1 MFHIELKTIGVA
13 PGHGTAEADDAP
25 RTAVAPIRFHHMTV
39 IIAENGILTVRELVQ
54 NVGARIEFARSKL
67 VRKTAARPK
76 TGAPQ
81 DTRVAV
87 DVHAHAAVGIVIV
100 TLQERGL
107 NLHLRFDEESRF
119 MTELLCLS
127 GRPRSDRRPI
137 KLSVVNRHAI
147 DPWRFPPRFE
157 YMFGE
162 WLRTDMENGTV
173 PQPFSDPD
181 NVLLLWQARLHAI
194 PLTAQSPAIDKLIA
208 PIPFEEIRRVIRGAL
223 PNVLSSYKG
232 DERNVLLTLSRMWYT
247 LDTGKFPSKDQATL
261 WAEGKVPAEHASLL
275 RLARDAYL
283 GNRSDRW
290 DDQEYNV
297 LCLLAFM
304 RRAVMHA
311 IGRKSSETD
320 TLSGVDP

>member
-1 MFHIELKTIGVA
+1 MALSTNIHVREQQIGSVVEAVSWILPESIGVYLY
-13 PGHGTAEADDAP
+13 GS
-25 RTAVAPIRFHHMTV
+25 AVLSALRPESDLDLLIFTDHP
-39 IIAENGILTVRELVQ
+39 LTPSCRERLTREL
-54 NVGARIEFARSKL
+54 
-67 VRKTAARPK
+67 
-76 TGAPQ
+76 
-81 DTRVAV
+81 
-87 DVHAHAAVGIVIV
+87 
-100 TLQERGL
+100 
-107 NLHLRFDEESRF
+107 LR
-119 MTELLCLS
+119 LS
-127 GRPRSDRRPI
+127 GRPHSDKRPVE
-137 KLSVVNRHAI
+137 LSIVNRN
-147 DPWRFPPRFE
+147 DVVPWNFPPRFE

-173 PQPFSDPD
+173 PQPFLDPD

-194 PLTAQSPAIDKLIA
+194 PLPAQSPAIDKLIA
-208 PIPFEEIRRVIRGAL
+208 PIPFEEIRRAIRGAL

-247 LDTGKFPSKDQATL
+247 LDTGKFASKDQATL

-290 DDQEYNV
+290 DDQEDNV

>member
-1 MFHIELKTIGVA
+1 MSPSMPYLDLPSKEQLEQTISQVQVLFPKELT
-13 PGHGTAEADDAP
+13 
-25 RTAVAPIRFHHMTV
+25 
-39 IIAENGILTVRELVQ
+39 GIYLYGSAALDGLRPESDLDLLIFIDRPLTES
-54 NVGARIEFARSKL
+54 ARASL
-67 VRKTAARPK
+67 T
-76 TGAPQ
+76 Q
-81 DTRVAV
+81 
-87 DVHAHAAVGIVIV
+87 
-100 TLQERGL
+100 
-107 NLHLRFDEESRF
+107 
-119 MTELLCLS
+119 ELLCLS
-127 GRPRSDRRPI
+127 GRPHSGRRPI
-137 KLSVVNRHAI
+137 ELSVVNRHAI
-147 DPWRFPPRFE
+147 APWRFPPRFE

-181 NVLLLWQARLHAI
+181 NILLLWQARLHAI

-208 PIPFEEIRRVIRGAL
+208 PIPFEEIRRAIRGAL

-232 DERNVLLTLSRMWYT
+232 DERNALLTLSRMWYT
-247 LDTGKFPSKDQATL
+247 LDTRAFASKDRAAL

-275 RLARDAYL
+275 RLAREAYL
-283 GNRSDRW
+283 GNCSDRW
-290 DDQEYNV
+290 DDQEDNV

>member
-1 MFHIELKTIGVA
+1 MPYLDLPSKEQLEQTISQVQVLFPKELT
-13 PGHGTAEADDAP
+13 
-25 RTAVAPIRFHHMTV
+25 
-39 IIAENGILTVRELVQ
+39 GIYLYGSAALDGLRPESDLDLLIFIDRPLTES
-54 NVGARIEFARSKL
+54 ARASL
-67 VRKTAARPK
+67 T
-76 TGAPQ
+76 Q
-81 DTRVAV
+81 
-87 DVHAHAAVGIVIV
+87 
-100 TLQERGL
+100 
-107 NLHLRFDEESRF
+107 
-119 MTELLCLS
+119 ELLCLS
-127 GRPRSDRRPI
+127 GRPHSDRRPI
-137 KLSVVNRHAI
+137 ELSVVNRHAI

-181 NVLLLWQARLHAI
+181 NILLLWQARLHAI

-208 PIPFEEIRRVIRGAL
+208 PIPFEEIRRAIRGAL

-232 DERNVLLTLSRMWYT
+232 DERNALLTLARMWYT
-247 LDTGKFPSKDQATL
+247 LDTRAFASKDRAAL

-275 RLARDAYL
+275 RLAREAYL
-283 GNRSDRW
+283 GNCSDRW
-290 DDQEYNV
+290 DDQEDNV

>member
-1 MFHIELKTIGVA
+1 MSPSMPYLDLPSKEQLKQTISRVQVLFPKELT
-13 PGHGTAEADDAP
+13 
-25 RTAVAPIRFHHMTV
+25 
-39 IIAENGILTVRELVQ
+39 GIYLYGSAALDGLRPESDLDLLIFTDRPLTES
-54 NVGARIEFARSKL
+54 ARASL
-67 VRKTAARPK
+67 T
-76 TGAPQ
+76 Q
-81 DTRVAV
+81 
-87 DVHAHAAVGIVIV
+87 
-100 TLQERGL
+100 
-107 NLHLRFDEESRF
+107 
-119 MTELLCLS
+119 ELLCLS

-137 KLSVVNRHAI
+137 ELSVVNRHAI

-194 PLTAQSPAIDKLIA
+194 PLTDQSPAIDKLIA
-208 PIPFEEIRRVIRGAL
+208 PIPFDEIRRAIRGAL

-232 DERNVLLTLSRMWYT
+232 DERNALLTLSRMWYT
-247 LDTGKFPSKDQATL
+247 LDTRAFASKDRAAL

-275 RLARDAYL
+275 RLAREAYL

-290 DDQEYNV
+290 DDQEDNV

-320 TLSGVDP
+320 PLSGVDP

>member
-1 MFHIELKTIGVA
+1 MPYLDFPSKEQLKQTASRIQVLFPKELTGIYLYGS
-13 PGHGTAEADDAP
+13 
-25 RTAVAPIRFHHMTV
+25 AVLDGLRPESDIDILV
-39 IIAENGILTVRELVQ
+39 IIDRPLTQSLR
-54 NVGARIEFARSKL
+54 ARL
-67 VRKTAARPK
+67 T
-76 TGAPQ
+76 Q
-81 DTRVAV
+81 
-87 DVHAHAAVGIVIV
+87 
-100 TLQERGL
+100 
-107 NLHLRFDEESRF
+107 
-119 MTELLCLS
+119 ELLCLS
-127 GRPRSDRRPI
+127 GRPCSDRRPI
-137 KLSVVNRHAI
+137 ELSVVNRHAI
-147 DPWRFPPRFE
+147 DPWRFPLRFE
-157 YMFGE
+157 YMFGK

-194 PLTAQSPAIDKLIA
+194 PLTAQSPAIEKFIA
-208 PIPFEEIRRVIRGAL
+208 PIPFEEIRRAIRGAL

-247 LDTGKFPSKDQATL
+247 LDTGKFASKDQATL

-290 DDQEYNV
+290 DDQEDNV

>member
-1 MFHIELKTIGVA
+1 MSPSMPYLDLPSKEQLKQTASRIQVLFPKELT
-13 PGHGTAEADDAP
+13 
-25 RTAVAPIRFHHMTV
+25 
-39 IIAENGILTVRELVQ
+39 GIYLYGSAALECLRPESDLDLLIFINRPLTES
-54 NVGARIEFARSKL
+54 ARASL
-67 VRKTAARPK
+67 T
-76 TGAPQ
+76 Q
-81 DTRVAV
+81 
-87 DVHAHAAVGIVIV
+87 
-100 TLQERGL
+100 
-107 NLHLRFDEESRF
+107 
-119 MTELLCLS
+119 ELLCLS
-127 GRPRSDRRPI
+127 GRPHSDRKPI
-137 KLSVVNRHAI
+137 ELSVVNRHAI

-194 PLTAQSPAIDKLIA
+194 PLTSQSPAIDKLIA
-208 PIPFEEIRRVIRGAL
+208 PIPFEEIRRAIRGAL
-223 PNVLSSYKG
+223 PNVLASYKG

-247 LDTGKFPSKDQATL
+247 LDTGKFASKDQATL

-283 GNRSDRW
+283 GNTSDRW
-290 DDQEYNV
+290 DDQEDNV

>member
-1 MFHIELKTIGVA
+1 MPYLDLPSKEQLEQTISQVQVLFPKELT
-13 PGHGTAEADDAP
+13 
-25 RTAVAPIRFHHMTV
+25 
-39 IIAENGILTVRELVQ
+39 GIYLYGSAALDGLRPESDLDLLIFIDRPLTES
-54 NVGARIEFARSKL
+54 ARASL
-67 VRKTAARPK
+67 T
-76 TGAPQ
+76 Q
-81 DTRVAV
+81 
-87 DVHAHAAVGIVIV
+87 
-100 TLQERGL
+100 
-107 NLHLRFDEESRF
+107 
-119 MTELLCLS
+119 ELLCLS
-127 GRPRSDRRPI
+127 GRPHSDRRPI
-137 KLSVVNRHAI
+137 ELSVVNRHAI

-181 NVLLLWQARLHAI
+181 NILLLWQARLHAI

-208 PIPFEEIRRVIRGAL
+208 PIPFEEIRRAIRGAL

-232 DERNVLLTLSRMWYT
+232 DERNALLTLSRMWYT
-247 LDTGKFPSKDQATL
+247 LDTRAFASKDRAAL

-275 RLARDAYL
+275 RLAREAYL
-283 GNRSDRW
+283 GNCSDRW
-290 DDQEYNV
+290 DDQEDNV

>member
-1 MFHIELKTIGVA
+1 MPSPDTVSQKQIGQ
-13 PGHGTAEADDAP
+13 
-25 RTAVAPIRFHHMTV
+25 AVSFI
-39 IIAENGILTVRELVQ
+39 RELLP
-54 NVGARIEFARSKL
+54 REL
-67 VRKTAARPK
+67 
-76 TGAPQ
+76 TGAYLYGS
-81 DTRVAV
+81 
-87 DVHAHAAVGIVIV
+87 AA
-100 TLQERGL
+100 LNGL
-107 NLHLRFDEESRF
+107 RSESDLDLLFFIDRPLSLSARARL
-119 MTELLCLS
+119 TQELLRIS
-127 GRPRSDRRPI
+127 GRPGSDRRPVE
-137 KLSVVNRHAI
+137 LSVVNRHEI
-147 DPWRFPPRFE
+147 MPWRFPPRFE
-157 YMFGE
+157 YMYGE
-162 WLRTDMENGTV
+162 WLRDDMECGYV

-181 NVLLLWQARLHAI
+181 NALLLWQARLHAI

-208 PIPFEEIRRVIRGAL
+208 PIPFEEIRRAIRGAL

-247 LDTGKFPSKDQATL
+247 LDTGKFASKDQATL

-290 DDQEYNV
+290 DDQEDNV

>member
-1 MFHIELKTIGVA
+1 MPCPNTVSQEQINQ
-13 PGHGTAEADDAP
+13 
-25 RTAVAPIRFHHMTV
+25 AVSI
-39 IIAENGILTVRELVQ
+39 
-54 NVGARIEFARSKL
+54 
-67 VRKTAARPK
+67 
-76 TGAPQ
+76 
-81 DTRVAV
+81 
-87 DVHAHAAVGIVIV
+87 
-100 TLQERGL
+100 LQELFPQELIGIYLYGSAALDGL
-107 NLHLRFDEESRF
+107 RPESDLDLLIFTDRPL
-119 MTELLCLS
+119 TESARASLTQELLCLS

-137 KLSVVNRHAI
+137 ELSVVNRHAI

-194 PLTAQSPAIDKLIA
+194 PLTDQSPAIDKLIA
-208 PIPFEEIRRVIRGAL
+208 PIPFDEIRRAIRGTL

-232 DERNVLLTLSRMWYT
+232 DERNALLTLSRMWYT
-247 LDTGKFPSKDQATL
+247 LDTRAFASKDRAAL

-275 RLARDAYL
+275 RLAREAYL

-290 DDQEYNV
+290 DDQEDNV

>member
-1 MFHIELKTIGVA
+1 MSCPDTVSQDQINQAVSLLQELFPQELTGIYLYGS
-13 PGHGTAEADDAP
+13 
-25 RTAVAPIRFHHMTV
+25 AVLDGLRPESDIDILV
-39 IIAENGILTVRELVQ
+39 IIDRPLTQSLR
-54 NVGARIEFARSKL
+54 ARL
-67 VRKTAARPK
+67 T
-76 TGAPQ
+76 Q
-81 DTRVAV
+81 
-87 DVHAHAAVGIVIV
+87 
-100 TLQERGL
+100 
-107 NLHLRFDEESRF
+107 
-119 MTELLCLS
+119 ELLCLS

-137 KLSVVNRHAI
+137 ELSVANRHAI
-147 DPWRFPPRFE
+147 APWRFPPRFE

-194 PLTAQSPAIDKLIA
+194 PLTDQSPAIDKLIA
-208 PIPFEEIRRVIRGAL
+208 PIPFDEIRRAIRGAL

-232 DERNVLLTLSRMWYT
+232 DERNALLTLSRMWYT
-247 LDTGKFPSKDQATL
+247 LDTRAFASKDRAAL

-275 RLARDAYL
+275 RLAREAYL

-290 DDQEYNV
+290 DDQEDNV

>member
-1 MFHIELKTIGVA
+1 MSCPDTVSQDQINQAVSLLQELFPQELTGIYLYGS
-13 PGHGTAEADDAP
+13 
-25 RTAVAPIRFHHMTV
+25 AVLDGLRPESDIDILV
-39 IIAENGILTVRELVQ
+39 IIDRPLTQSLR
-54 NVGARIEFARSKL
+54 ARL
-67 VRKTAARPK
+67 T
-76 TGAPQ
+76 Q
-81 DTRVAV
+81 
-87 DVHAHAAVGIVIV
+87 
-100 TLQERGL
+100 
-107 NLHLRFDEESRF
+107 
-119 MTELLCLS
+119 ELLCLS

-137 KLSVVNRHAI
+137 ELSVVNRHAI

-157 YMFGE
+157 YMFG
-162 WLRTDMENGTV
+162 
-173 PQPFSDPD
+173 DPD
-181 NVLLLWQARLHAI
+181 NVLLLWQARQHAT

-208 PIPFEEIRRVIRGAL
+208 PIPFEEIRRAIRGAL

-247 LDTGKFPSKDQATL
+247 LDTGKFASKDQATL

-290 DDQEYNV
+290 DDQEDNV

>member
-1 MFHIELKTIGVA
+1 MSCPDTVSQEQIDQAVSILQELFPQELIGIYLY
-13 PGHGTAEADDAP
+13 GS
-25 RTAVAPIRFHHMTV
+25 AVMDGLRPESDIDILV
-39 IIAENGILTVRELVQ
+39 IIDRPLTQSVRTCLTQ
-54 NVGARIEFARSKL
+54 
-67 VRKTAARPK
+67 
-76 TGAPQ
+76 
-81 DTRVAV
+81 
-87 DVHAHAAVGIVIV
+87 
-100 TLQERGL
+100 
-107 NLHLRFDEESRF
+107 
-119 MTELLCLS
+119 ELLNLS

-137 KLSVVNRHAI
+137 ELSVVNRHTVN
-147 DPWRFPPRFE
+147 PWRFPPRFE
-157 YMFGE
+157 YMFDE

-208 PIPFEEIRRVIRGAL
+208 PISFEEIRRAIHDAL
-223 PNVLSSYKG
+223 PNVLASYKG
-232 DERNVLLTLSRMWYT
+232 DERNALLTLSRMWYT
-247 LDTGKFPSKDQATL
+247 LDTRAFASKDRAAL

-290 DDQEYNV
+290 DDQEDNV

>member
-1 MFHIELKTIGVA
+1 MPCPDTVSQDQINQAVSLLQELFPQELTGIYLYGS
-13 PGHGTAEADDAP
+13 
-25 RTAVAPIRFHHMTV
+25 AVLDGLRPESDIDILV
-39 IIAENGILTVRELVQ
+39 IIDRPLTQSLR
-54 NVGARIEFARSKL
+54 ARL
-67 VRKTAARPK
+67 T
-76 TGAPQ
+76 Q
-81 DTRVAV
+81 
-87 DVHAHAAVGIVIV
+87 
-100 TLQERGL
+100 
-107 NLHLRFDEESRF
+107 
-119 MTELLCLS
+119 ELLCLS

-137 KLSVVNRHAI
+137 ELSVVNRHAI

-181 NVLLLWQARLHAI
+181 NVLILWQARLHAI
-194 PLTAQSPAIDKLIA
+194 PLTSQSPAIDKLIA
-208 PIPFEEIRRVIRGAL
+208 PIPFEEIRRAIRGAL

-247 LDTGKFPSKDQATL
+247 LDTGKFASKDQATL

-275 RLARDAYL
+275 HLARDAYL
-283 GNRSDRW
+283 GNTSDRW
-290 DDQEYNV
+290 DDQEDNV

-304 RRAVMHA
+304 RRAVMHT